1 MDGTLVPY
9 KDPEIRRQKA
19 RAYTAAYR
27 ARVKEVLTEAEPRSC
42 LHCGIDIR
50 HKRSDAKFCS
60 REHKKKYFDSHRDY
74 KKVYEKHS
82 ANRRKLALKYYYA
95 DVEESRR
102 KKAERQKTNPAL
114 FAAHTAKRRAARLVR
129 TPKWLT
135 KQDFANIRK
144 VYALAAELSK
154 AYGFKWHVDH
164 IAPLQGKNISG
175 LHVADNL
182 QVIPANL
189 NIAKSNRFEAA

>member
-1 MDGTLVPY
+1 LDGALVPY

-19 RAYTAAYR
+19 KAYTAAYR
-27 ARVKEVLTEAEPRSC
+27 ARVKEALAEAEPRAC
-42 LHCGIDIR
+42 LHCGADIK

-60 REHKKKYFDSHRDY
+60 RAHKKYFLDKHRDHKAY
-74 KKVYEKHS
+74 HEKHKD
-82 ANRRKLALKYYYA
+82 NRRKLALKYYYA

-102 KKAERQKTNPAL
+102 KKAERQKANPAL

-175 LHVADNL
+175 LHVVDNL

-189 NIAKSNRFEAA
+189 NMAKSNRFEAA